1 MNVKSALS
9 GVQQLNVPEKTGQ
22 QTGSRFPEAKAG
34 RDGHGFARGLLFLL
48 IVIQFFPLPW
58 LPVIKIAPEN
68 FLFIVALFLLSMR
81 YLSVIASSAS
91 LMILLGLMLA
101 YAGLDQLHNFAM
113 STEVRFPAEHFRAA
127 VYLALFYVACRDARH
142 VRFFVKCLATIGAIQ
157 VIGGA
162 LVHFFGEPFTG
173 IRAWMNMT
181 SLRTTEDIYISKGS
195 QLAGLYGLPHVFSYL
210 LASFPVLAIMLFHTE
225 KRLIWITFALIMV
238 AGLYLNAERAA
249 LGAVLLMYLIWMIRT
264 HQRARNLAVFGL
276 IAVTSLAINVAVEQ
290 FAPRPTDVEESASY
304 VHGTISDRFGKTSVG
319 EIGGRLMWQVYG
331 AISVIKNP
339 LLGPSNEDYVREVL
353 GIRSGHISEL
363 QAARAPPPH
372 NHYVNVGLHAGVMGW
387 LILLV
392 WLRVLWRMHVK
403 ARRALARDKDLY
415 LLHLG
420 VSLALLGAMINA
432 IFHNAG
438 IFTPEL
444 ATTSILGIYLAHT
457 RLASTK
463 SATPSARA

>member
-1 MNVKSALS
+1 MNMKSVLS
-9 GVQQLNVPEKTGQ
+9 SVQQLNVPEKTGQ

-48 IVIQFFPLPW
+48 IVIQFFPLPR

-81 YLSVIASSAS
+81 YLGVIASSAS
-91 LMILLGLMLA
+91 LMILLGLILT

-113 STEVRFPAEHFRAA
+113 STEVYFPAEHFRTV

-162 LVHFFGEPFTG
+162 LVYFFGEPFTG
-173 IRAWMNMT
+173 IRAWMNMSSMST
-181 SLRTTEDIYISKGS
+181 VDIYISKGS
-195 QLAGLYGLPHVFSYL
+195 QLAGLYGLPHIFSYL

-264 HQRARNLAVFGL
+264 HQRARNFAVFGL
-276 IAVTSLAINVAVEQ
+276 ISVTSLAIIVAVEQ
-290 FAPRPTDVEESASY
+290 FAPHPTDVEESASY
-304 VHGTISDRFGKTSVG
+304 VHGSLLDRFGKSTVG
-319 EIGGRLMWQVYG
+319 EIGGRLMWQVNG
-331 AISVIKNP
+331 AVSVIKNP
-339 LLGPSNEDYVREVL
+339 LLGPSNEDYVRAVL
-353 GIRSGHISEL
+353 GIRSGHISEW
-363 QAARAPPPH
+363 QVARAPPPH

-392 WLRVLWRMHVK
+392 WLRVLWRMHVN
-403 ARRALARDKDLY
+403 ARRTLARDKDLY

-432 IFHNAG
+432 MFHNAG

-463 SATPSARA
+463 FATPPARA